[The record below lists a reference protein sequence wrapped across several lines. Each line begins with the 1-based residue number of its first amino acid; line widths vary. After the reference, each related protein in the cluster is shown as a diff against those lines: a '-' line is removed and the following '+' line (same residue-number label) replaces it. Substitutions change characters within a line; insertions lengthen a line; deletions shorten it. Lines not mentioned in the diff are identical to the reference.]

1 MELSVTARQH
11 VLRGLMEQVQEEQYR
26 AEISLRVQKKVG
38 STEQVEVLTNA
49 LERYEMMLDEL
60 HAVWAELVSS

>member
-38 STEQVEVLTNA
+38 STEQVEVLTTA